1 LPPLSGAS
9 QAVESE
15 GACARDRADK
25 PALENVGAY
34 FNYAPPETLASEIAQ
49 GKNPPKEGEPTHLD
63 GVFPISQPGNVPL
76 RSKPVAIT
84 PVTNRS
90 GTISYRV
97 TGTLKPRTPQQR
109 EFRQNL
115 DDAQALQVAWE
126 CKRMA
131 NGAEQRFKYTR
142 LTQAELGQ
150 AETAVETLRG
160 TGATLFDAAMYYR
173 LHGPKAGTSKTMEEL
188 VQSFLAERETFVS
201 TAQFENLRLTGE
213 WFRDHIGGTT
223 PLSSITT
230 EQVQAW
236 LKGRNV
242 ANKTYNT
249 YRNDLS
255 TIFAW
260 ACAVP
265 REWLKTNPVQAVPR
279 YGQKQLS
286 KGRPEVMKIETCQA
300 LMATLEKEYPEWC
313 CFFAVAMFSGIRPDI
328 NLGEMSKLAKCV
340 GRDGIG
346 TYLNGDHWHLTPEI
360 TKDRRHRDTRIKP
373 NLKEWLA
380 KYPPTPENLCP
391 GKPTVYAE
399 IRERFAIPYDGLR
412 HTCISAFVAAHG
424 SLAEAA
430 MEFGNSEAMILRH
443 YLRRFSKEDAHAFY
457 NIRPSALP
465 RVVPVQNV
473 VKFEMSAMQ

>member
-1 LPPLSGAS
+1 
-9 QAVESE
+9 
-15 GACARDRADK
+15 
-25 PALENVGAY
+25 
-34 FNYAPPETLASEIAQ
+34 
-49 GKNPPKEGEPTHLD
+49 
-63 GVFPISQPGNVPL
+63 
-76 RSKPVAIT
+76 
-84 PVTNRS
+84 
-90 GTISYRV
+90 
-97 TGTLKPRTPQQR
+97 
-109 EFRQNL
+109 
-115 DDAQALQVAWE
+115 
-126 CKRMA
+126 
-131 NGAEQRFKYTR
+131 
-142 LTQAELGQ
+142 LGQ

-188 VQSFLAERETFVS
+188 VQAFLAERETFVS

-223 PLSSITT
+223 PISSITT

-380 KYPPTPENLCP
+380 KYPPTRENLCP

-399 IRERFAIPYDGLR
+399 IRERFTIPYDGLR
-412 HTCISAFVAAHG
+412 IRSNLQGIGVCVPGQCPRAFFCKATRIGDHDVVRPRGIRRRRRHPDRNGQCSFDSQCHQEDQSAQIHG
-424 SLAEAA
+424 VGGGSGAIKTPEL
-430 MEFGNSEAMILRH
+430 
-443 YLRRFSKEDAHAFY
+443 
-457 NIRPSALP
+457 
-465 RVVPVQNV
+465 Q
-473 VKFEMSAMQ
+473 